1 MPVRFNRVN
10 FAPEDGS
17 GGGASGAEIA
27 AMIEAA
33 VNKAVTGLSAK
44 NQELLDEAKRAKQ
57 TARDL
62 ESKLRSLGD
71 EGDIEKAR
79 ALMEQMQADA
89 DLRMIVEGG
98 KTAYEEVINRRT
110 KSVVSRVE
118 QEKIAAENA
127 AKEAAARAEAMQNRW
142 KQERLA
148 TAVNSAVGKAKALPE
163 ASEYIYM
170 KAAALFEVDDEKGEP
185 RLRADKVN
193 DVIDRQGNPHTLDT
207 FVDSLRDSNPFFF
220 GVPSGGGANGGGTGR
235 GGRNEPMRVNANDA
249 AAVSNNIEAIAAGR
263 AVVAS

>member
-1 MPVRFNRVN
+1 MPIRFNRAT
-10 FAPEDGS
+10 FAPEDGA
-17 GGGASGAEIA
+17 GGGASGADIN

-33 VNKAVTGLSAK
+33 VAKAVSGLSAK

-62 ESKLRSLGD
+62 ENKLRSLGD

-148 TAVNSAVGKAKALPE
+148 TAVNTAVGKAKALPE

-207 FVDSLRDSNPFFF
+207 FVDSLRDTNPFFF
-220 GVPSGGGANGGGTGR
+220 GVPSGGGANGGTGR
-235 GGRNEPMRVNANDA
+235 GGRNEPARINAADS
-249 AAVSNNIEAIAAGR
+249 AAVSNNLEAIASGK
-263 AVVAS
+263 VVLAS